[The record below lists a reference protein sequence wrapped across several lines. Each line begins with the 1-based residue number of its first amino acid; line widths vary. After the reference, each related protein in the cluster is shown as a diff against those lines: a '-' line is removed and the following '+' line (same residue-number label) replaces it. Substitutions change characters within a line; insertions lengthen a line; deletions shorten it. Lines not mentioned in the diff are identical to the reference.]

1 MNQLP
6 PHVHVFDTRAAMGA
20 AAASDVADEL
30 RARLNAQERVRM
42 VFAAA
47 PSQAEMLDALV
58 AAEGIDWSRV
68 DAFHM
73 DEYLGLPEGAPE
85 RFAQWLIRN
94 LFDRVGFGS
103 VTLIDGDADPGG
115 AARDYAA
122 LLDEAPIDIVCCGIG
137 VNGHI
142 AFNDPPVADLRDP
155 LDVKV
160 VELDAACRQQQVADD
175 CFATVED
182 VPTHAITLTVPRL
195 LRADRLFCVVPGALK
210 ADAVRA
216 TFTEPVGTAWPSTV
230 LRLHPQCT
238 FYFDADA
245 ARLLR

>member
-85 RFAQWLIRN
+85 RHCTMQHAARSKSH
-94 LFDRVGFGS
+94 RTGRTAGR
-103 VTLIDGDADPGG
+103 TDPGG
-115 AARDYAA
+115 
-122 LLDEAPIDIVCCGIG
+122 
-137 VNGHI
+137 N
-142 AFNDPPVADLRDP
+142 
-155 LDVKV
+155 
-160 VELDAACRQQQVADD
+160 
-175 CFATVED
+175 
-182 VPTHAITLTVPRL
+182 
-195 LRADRLFCVVPGALK
+195 
-210 ADAVRA
+210 
-216 TFTEPVGTAWPSTV
+216 
-230 LRLHPQCT
+230 
-238 FYFDADA
+238 
-245 ARLLR
+245 